1 MSSER
6 RLSGPPVW
14 RASLA
19 THVLLLGIAP
29 ALWSQAPSTPLK
41 PLIITLPASVRYA
54 GLGGASAALSGD
66 AGAVFGNPAGL
77 ATIKH
82 VGVEAAFQ
90 RYPDG
95 SLETMGA
102 AAFRLYQ
109 FDFGGGYHFLQLSD
123 TSSIDANLSWA
134 GTAVYRIGLFALG
147 TSGRYISL
155 KDSSGAKRRAFTTNA
170 GVELAIF
177 DIMAL
182 GVSVQNLGN
191 HRLSGGP
198 LDLPTSTHLGFT
210 FNFVD
215 PQLSARLL
223 GTVETIWT
231 EREARRTVLGGEA
244 GAVFY
249 GLGLVARAG
258 YGAPPGGAGQ
268 RKASYGAGAVLGRF
282 RIDYA
287 FQRRTLLGNQVHRI
301 GVRWTL

>member
-1 MSSER
+1 MPRPAR
-6 RLSGPPVW
+6 RVPLV
-14 RASLA
+14 AHL
-19 THVLLLGIAP
+19 LLLGMTP
-29 ALWSQAPSTPLK
+29 ALRSQGAPLPPQ
-41 PLIITLPASVRYA
+41 PLIVALPASVRYA

-82 VGVEAAFQ
+82 AAMEAAFQ

-123 TSSIDANLSWA
+123 TSSIKANLSWT

-147 TSGRYISL
+147 ASGRYVSL
-155 KDSSGAKRRAFTTNA
+155 KDSAGVKRRAFTTDA
-170 GVELAIF
+170 GLELALF

-191 HRLSGGP
+191 NRVSGGP
-198 LDLPTSTHLGFT
+198 LDLPTSTHVGFS

-215 PQLSARLL
+215 PQLSTRLL

-231 EREARRTVLGGEA
+231 DREARRTVFGVEA

-258 YGAPPGGAGQ
+258 YGGAPGGAGQ
-268 RKASYGAGAVLGRF
+268 HKASYGAGAVLGRL
-282 RIDYA
+282 RVDYA
-287 FQRRTLLGNQVHRI
+287 FQRRTTLGNQVHRI